1 MQRVHRA
8 AVVAIIFA
16 LTCGGSWAARQ
27 HKSTPK
33 ERQKIVNMSKRYEE
47 NILAPEAGKLASDI
61 MDWWVEVPDLTLNWC
76 PELLTDERPE
86 DGALAEAVLLQGLA
100 AAGVFVIEHPQQES
114 DVRAS
119 WIAGLEGVV
128 RAYRNLLELDPAHRD
143 DFLDRLVKIESS
155 GKLGKYVD
163 THSEDCSSE
172 VSPERK
178 RLSA

>member
-1 MQRVHRA
+1 MPRAHRTA
-8 AVVAIIFA
+8 VAVVIFVLMFNA
-16 LTCGGSWAARQ
+16 AWAARQ

-33 ERQKIVNMSKRYEE
+33 ERQKIVNMSTQYDA
-47 NILAPEAGKLASDI
+47 NILAPEAGKLASEI

-100 AAGVFVIEHPQQES
+100 AAGVFVIEHPQQEA

-128 RAYRNLLELDPAHRD
+128 RAYRNLLELDSAHRD

-163 THSEDCSSE
+163 THSEGCSSE
-172 VSPERK
+172 ISPERK